1 MEKMTVRISEDVFER
16 LEEVNL
22 KQAEEALAKGMFEV
36 AENLGVLTLIK
47 SGLMTQLNIM
57 GYHIWNKI
65 KEPKTV
71 PQLAEEISKD
81 FEVPYETALE
91 DVKVFLK
98 DLIDS
103 GFVIYE

>member
-1 MEKMTVRISEDVFER
+1 MTVRISEDVFER
-16 LEEVNL
+16 VEEDNL

-71 PQLAEEISKD
+71 LQLAEEISKD
-81 FEVPYETALE
+81 FAVPYETALE

>member
-1 MEKMTVRISEDVFER
+1 MKVMTVKIADDVFER
-16 LEEVNL
+16 VEEDNL
-22 KQAEEALAKGMFEV
+22 KSAEEAISKGMIEE
-36 AENLGVLTLIK
+36 AENIGVLTLIK

-71 PQLAEEISKD
+71 PQLADEISKD
-81 FEVPYETALE
+81 FDVPYEVALE

-98 DLIDS
+98 DLIDN
-103 GFVIYE
+103 GFLIYE